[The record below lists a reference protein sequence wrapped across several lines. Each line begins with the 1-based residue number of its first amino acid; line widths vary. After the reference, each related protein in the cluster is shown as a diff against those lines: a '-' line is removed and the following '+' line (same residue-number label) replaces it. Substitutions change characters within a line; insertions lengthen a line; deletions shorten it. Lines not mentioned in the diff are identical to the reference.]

1 MELSRLM
8 SCLASGNDLPHYMIW
23 FGEEQKI
30 IDMYIDRIK
39 TFYKPVQCESV
50 AFVINQLRVKSL
62 DKSNK
67 IYIVTEDEDF
77 RKNEQAWNNVKEML
91 NKSKHILLLRY
102 ANVNKKLKFYTQQKE
117 SFTEFVHLQ
126 PDILTSYIQKDINL
140 SDSNCEKLISMCG
153 NEYGRILLEID
164 KLKQYQ
170 QQFDY
175 LVEMNQAPDDTG
187 FDNCFDILLKQGAI
201 YSEIGDITFELTN
214 AVLGGYPDKA
224 IQKLDEAKR
233 KGEPALRI
241 ASILYEGFRN
251 LVSYNALGK
260 DKKDAG
266 KRTGLTGWQIKQ
278 CIDLNGGYSMKELIR
293 NMMLCQK
300 VEAGIKTGT
309 LDDSIAL
316 DYLILSCLK

>member
-1 MELSRLM
+1 MELAQLM
-8 SCLASGNDLPHYMIW
+8 QHLSTGDGLPHYMIW
-23 FGEEQKI
+23 YGEEQKI
-30 IDMYIDRIK
+30 IDMYLDRIK
-39 TFYKPVQCESV
+39 SFYKPVHCESV
-50 AFVINQLRVKSL
+50 AFVVNQLRVKSL

-67 IYIVTEDEDF
+67 VYIVTEDDEY

-102 ANVNKKLKFYTQQKE
+102 ASVNKKLKFYTQQKE

-126 PDILTSYIQKDINL
+126 PDILTSYIQKDIDL

-153 NEYGRILLEID
+153 NDYGRILLEMD
-164 KLKQYQ
+164 KIWQLRSSK
-170 QQFDY
+170 FSHLEKGGDII
-175 LVEMNQAPDDTG
+175 EADTA
-187 FDNCFDILLKQGAI
+187 FDILIKQGAI

-233 KGEPALRI
+233 KGEPTLRI
-241 ASILYEGFRN
+241 ISILYDGFRN

-300 VEAGIKTGT
+300 AESGIKQGT
-309 LDDSIAL
+309 IEEEIAL
-316 DYLILSCLK
+316 EYVILGCLK

>member
-1 MELSRLM
+1 MELSKLM
-8 SCLASGNDLPHYMIW
+8 QHLSTGEGLPHYMIW
-23 FGEEQKI
+23 YGEEQKI
-30 IDMYIDRIK
+30 IDMYLDRIK
-39 TFYKPVQCESV
+39 TFYKPVHCESV
-50 AFVINQLRVKSL
+50 AFVVNQLRVKSL

-67 IYIVTEDEDF
+67 IYIVTEDEDY
-77 RKNEQAWNNVKEML
+77 RKNEQAWQNVKEML

-102 ANVNKKLKFYTQQKE
+102 ASVNKKLKFYTQQKE

-126 PDILTSYIQKDINL
+126 PDILTQYIQKDIDL
-140 SDSNCEKLISMCG
+140 SDKNCEKLISMCG
-153 NEYGRILLEID
+153 NDYGRILLEID
-164 KLKQYQ
+164 KINQYRQ
-170 QQFDY
+170 STFHDTEGIY
-175 LVEMNQAPDDTG
+175 EVECDEA
-187 FDNCFDILLKQGAI
+187 FDILLKQGAI

-233 KGEPALRI
+233 KGEPTLRI
-241 ASILYEGFRN
+241 ISILYDVFRN

-300 VEAGIKTGT
+300 VESGIKQGT
-309 LDDSIAL
+309 IEEEIAL
-316 DYLILSCLK
+316 EYVVLSCLK

>member
-1 MELSRLM
+1 MELSKLM
-8 SCLASGNDLPHYMIW
+8 QHLSTGEGLPHYMIW
-23 FGEEQKI
+23 YGEEQKI
-30 IDMYIDRIK
+30 IDMYLDRIK
-39 TFYKPVQCESV
+39 SFYKPVHCDSV

-67 IYIVTEDEDF
+67 IYIVTEDEEY
-77 RKNEQAWNNVKEML
+77 RKNEKAWQNVKEML

-102 ANVNKKLKFYTQQKE
+102 ANVNKKLKFYTHQKE

-126 PDILTSYIQKDINL
+126 PDILTSYIQKDIDL

-153 NEYGRILLEID
+153 NDYGRILLEVD
-164 KLKQYQ
+164 KIKQIYNK
-170 QQFDY
+170 FDS
-175 LVEMNQAPDDTG
+175 LNISIKCDEIFNEL
-187 FDNCFDILLKQGAI
+187 IKQGAI

-233 KGEPALRI
+233 KGEPTLRI
-241 ASILYEGFRN
+241 ISILYDGFRN

-278 CIDLNGGYSMKELIR
+278 CIDLNGGYNIKELIR

-300 VEAGIKTGT
+300 VESGIKQGT
-309 LDDSIAL
+309 IEEEIAL
-316 DYLILSCLK
+316 EYVILGCLK

>member
-1 MELSRLM
+1 MELAQLM
-8 SCLASGNDLPHYMIW
+8 QHLAGGTNIPHYMIW

-30 IDMYIDRIK
+30 IDMYLDRIK
-39 TFYKPVQCESV
+39 SFYKPVHCDSV
-50 AFVINQLRVKSL
+50 AFVVNQLRVKSL

-67 IYIVTEDEDF
+67 IYIVTEDDEY

-102 ANVNKKLKFYTQQKE
+102 ASVNKKLKFYTQQKD
-117 SFTEFVHLQ
+117 SFTEFIHLQ

-140 SDSNCEKLISMCG
+140 SDDNCEKLISMCG
-153 NEYGRILLEID
+153 NDYGRILLEVD
-164 KLKQYQ
+164 KLNQYL
-170 QQFDY
+170 DRKRK
-175 LVEMNQAPDDTG
+175 
-187 FDNCFDILLKQGAI
+187 DIFPNDAFSILCEQGAI

-233 KGEPALRI
+233 KGEPTLRI
-241 ASILYEGFRN
+241 ISILYDGFRN

-293 NMMLCQK
+293 NMMLCQR
-300 VEAGIKTGT
+300 VESGIKQGT
-309 LDDSIAL
+309 IEEEIAL
-316 DYLILSCLK
+316 EYCILSCLK

>member
-1 MELSRLM
+1 MELAQLM
-8 SCLASGNDLPHYMIW
+8 QHLAGGTNIPHYMIW

-30 IDMYIDRIK
+30 IDMYLDRIK
-39 TFYKPVQCESV
+39 SFYKPVHCDSV
-50 AFVINQLRVKSL
+50 AFVVNQLRVKSL

-67 IYIVTEDEDF
+67 IYIVTEDDEY

-91 NKSKHILLLRY
+91 NKSKHILLIRY
-102 ANVNKKLKFYTQQKE
+102 ATINRKLKFYTQQKE

-126 PDILTSYIQKDINL
+126 PDILTQYIQKDINL
-140 SDSNCEKLISMCG
+140 SDSNCEKLITMCG
-153 NEYGRILLEID
+153 NDYGRILLEVD
-164 KLKQYQ
+164 KINQYL
-170 QQFDY
+170 DRKRK
-175 LVEMNQAPDDTG
+175 
-187 FDNCFDILLKQGAI
+187 DIFPNDAFSILCEQGAI

-241 ASILYEGFRN
+241 ISILYDGFRN

-293 NMMLCQK
+293 NMMLCQR
-300 VEAGIKTGT
+300 VESGIKQGT
-309 LDDSIAL
+309 IEEEIAL
-316 DYLILSCLK
+316 EYVILSCLK

>member
-1 MELSRLM
+1 MELAQLM
-8 SCLASGNDLPHYMIW
+8 QHLADGTNIPHYMIW
-23 FGEEQKI
+23 YGEEQKI
-30 IDMYIDRIK
+30 IDMYLDRIK
-39 TFYKPVQCESV
+39 SFYKPIQCESV
-50 AFVINQLRVKSL
+50 AFVVNQLRVKSL

-67 IYIVTEDEDF
+67 VYIVTEDDEY

-102 ANVNKKLKFYTQQKE
+102 ATVNRKLKFYTQQKE

-126 PDILTSYIQKDINL
+126 FDILTSYIQKDINL

-153 NEYGRILLEID
+153 NDYGRILLEVD
-164 KLKQYQ
+164 KINQYL
-170 QQFDY
+170 DRKRK
-175 LVEMNQAPDDTG
+175 
-187 FDNCFDILLKQGAI
+187 DIFPNDAFSILCEQGAI

-233 KGEPALRI
+233 KGEPTLRI
-241 ASILYEGFRN
+241 ISILYDGFRN

-260 DKKDAG
+260 DKKDVG

-300 VEAGIKTGT
+300 VESGIKTGT
-309 LDDSIAL
+309 IEEEIAL
-316 DYLILSCLK
+316 EYCVLSCLK

>member
-1 MELSRLM
+1 MELSNLM
-8 SCLASGNDLPHYMIW
+8 KCLATGENLPHYMIW
-23 FGEEQKI
+23 YGEEQKI
-30 IDMYIDRIK
+30 IDMYLERIK
-39 TFYKPVQCESV
+39 SFYKPVHCESV
-50 AFVINQLRVKSL
+50 SFVINQLRVKSL

-67 IYIVTEDEDF
+67 IYIVTEDEEY

-102 ANVNKKLKFYTQQKE
+102 ANVNKKLKFYTQQKD

-126 PDILTSYIQKDINL
+126 SDILTSYIQRDIDL

-153 NEYGRILLEID
+153 NDYGRILLEVD
-164 KLKQYQ
+164 KLNQYIWSIEEKIPGKSRYDRA
-170 QQFDY
+170 FEE
-175 LVEMNQAPDDTG
+175 L
-187 FDNCFDILLKQGAI
+187 IKQGAI

-233 KGEPALRI
+233 KGEPTLRI
-241 ASILYEGFRN
+241 ISILYDGFRN

-293 NMMLCQK
+293 NMMLCQI
-300 VEAGIKTGT
+300 VEAGIKQGII
-309 LDDSIAL
+309 DDEIAL
-316 DYLILSCLK
+316 EYIILNCLK

>member
-1 MELSRLM
+1 MELSNLM
-8 SCLASGNDLPHYMIW
+8 KCLATGEGLPHYMIW
-23 FGEEQKI
+23 YGEEQKI
-30 IDMYIDRIK
+30 IDMYLDRIE
-39 TFYKPVQCESV
+39 TFYKPVHCESV
-50 AFVINQLRVKSL
+50 SFVVNQLRVKSL

-91 NKSKHILLLRY
+91 NKSKYILLLRY

-126 PDILTSYIQKDINL
+126 PDILTQYIQKDISL
-140 SDSNCEKLISMCG
+140 SDENCEKLISMCG
-153 NEYGRILLEID
+153 NDYGRILLEID
-164 KLKQYQ
+164 KINQYL
-170 QQFDY
+170 D
-175 LVEMNQAPDDTG
+175 G
-187 FDNCFDILLKQGAI
+187 KRKDIFPNDAFRLLCEQGAI

-260 DKKDAG
+260 DKKDAS

-309 LDDSIAL
+309 IDDSIAL

>member
-1 MELSRLM
+1 MELAQLM
-8 SCLASGNDLPHYMIW
+8 QHLAGGTNIPHYMIW
-23 FGEEQKI
+23 YGEEQKI
-30 IDMYIDRIK
+30 IDMYLDRIK
-39 TFYKPVQCESV
+39 SFYKPVHCESV
-50 AFVINQLRVKSL
+50 SFVVNQLRVKSL

-67 IYIVTEDEDF
+67 IYIVTEDEEY
-77 RKNEQAWNNVKEML
+77 RKNEQAWQNVKEML

-102 ANVNKKLKFYTQQKE
+102 AGVNKKLKFYTQQKE

-126 PDILTSYIQKDINL
+126 PDILTSYIQKDIDL

-153 NEYGRILLEID
+153 NDYGRILLEMD
-164 KLKQYQ
+164 KIWQLRSSIFSHLEKGR
-170 QQFDY
+170 DII
-175 LVEMNQAPDDTG
+175 EADEA
-187 FDNCFDILLKQGAI
+187 FDILIKQGAI

-233 KGEPALRI
+233 KGEPTLRI
-241 ASILYEGFRN
+241 ISILYDGFRN

-293 NMMLCQK
+293 NMMLCQR
-300 VEAGIKTGT
+300 VESGIKTGT
-309 LDDSIAL
+309 IEEEIAL
-316 DYLILSCLK
+316 EYCILSCLK

>member
-1 MELSRLM
+1 MELAQLM
-8 SCLASGNDLPHYMIW
+8 QHLAGGTNIPHYMIW

-30 IDMYIDRIK
+30 IDMYLDRIK
-39 TFYKPVQCESV
+39 SFYKPVHCDSV
-50 AFVINQLRVKSL
+50 AFVVNQLRVKSL

-67 IYIVTEDEDF
+67 IYIVTEDDEY

-91 NKSKHILLLRY
+91 NKSKHILLIRY
-102 ANVNKKLKFYTQQKE
+102 ANVNKKLKFYTQQKD

-126 PDILTSYIQKDINL
+126 PDILTQYIQKDINL
-140 SDSNCEKLISMCG
+140 SDSNCEKLITMCG
-153 NEYGRILLEID
+153 NDYGRILLEVD
-164 KLKQYQ
+164 KINQYL
-170 QQFDY
+170 DRKRK
-175 LVEMNQAPDDTG
+175 
-187 FDNCFDILLKQGAI
+187 DIFPNDAFSILCEQGAI

-233 KGEPALRI
+233 KGEPTLRI
-241 ASILYEGFRN
+241 ISILYDGFRN

-293 NMMLCQK
+293 NMMLCQR
-300 VEAGIKTGT
+300 VESGIKQGT
-309 LDDSIAL
+309 IEEEIAL
-316 DYLILSCLK
+316 EYCILSCLK

>member
-1 MELSRLM
+1 MELAQLM
-8 SCLASGNDLPHYMIW
+8 QHLAGGTNIPHYMIW

-30 IDMYIDRIK
+30 IDMYLDRIK
-39 TFYKPVQCESV
+39 SFYKPVHCESV
-50 AFVINQLRVKSL
+50 AFVVNQLRVKSL

-67 IYIVTEDEDF
+67 IYIVAEDDEY

-102 ANVNKKLKFYTQQKE
+102 ASVNKKLKFYTQQKE

-126 PDILTSYIQKDINL
+126 PDILTSYIQKDIDL
-140 SDSNCEKLISMCG
+140 SDSNCEKLIAMCG
-153 NEYGRILLEID
+153 NDYGRILLEMD
-164 KLKQYQ
+164 KIWQLRSSK
-170 QQFDY
+170 FSHLEKGGNIIEADK
-175 LVEMNQAPDDTG
+175 A
-187 FDNCFDILLKQGAI
+187 FDILIKQGAI

-233 KGEPALRI
+233 KGEPTLRI
-241 ASILYEGFRN
+241 ISILYDGFRN

-293 NMMLCQK
+293 NMMLCQR
-300 VEAGIKTGT
+300 VESGIKQGT
-309 LDDSIAL
+309 IEEEIAL
-316 DYLILSCLK
+316 EYCILSCLK

>member
-1 MELSRLM
+1 MELAQLM
-8 SCLASGNDLPHYMIW
+8 QHLAGETNIPHYMIW

-30 IDMYIDRIK
+30 IDMYLDRIK
-39 TFYKPVQCESV
+39 SFYKPVHCESV
-50 AFVINQLRVKSL
+50 AFVVNQLRVKSL

-67 IYIVTEDEDF
+67 IYIVTEDDEY

-102 ANVNKKLKFYTQQKE
+102 ASVNKKLKFYTQQKD

-126 PDILTSYIQKDINL
+126 PDILTQYIQKDINL
-140 SDSNCEKLISMCG
+140 SDSNCEKLITMCG
-153 NEYGRILLEID
+153 NDYGRILLEVD
-164 KLKQYQ
+164 KINQYL
-170 QQFDY
+170 DRKRK
-175 LVEMNQAPDDTG
+175 
-187 FDNCFDILLKQGAI
+187 DIFPNDAFSILCEQGAI

-233 KGEPALRI
+233 KGEPTLRI
-241 ASILYEGFRN
+241 ISILYDGFRN

-260 DKKDAG
+260 DKKNAG

-293 NMMLCQK
+293 NMMLCQR
-300 VEAGIKTGT
+300 VESGIKQGT
-309 LDDSIAL
+309 IEEEIAL
-316 DYLILSCLK
+316 EYVILSCLK

>member
-1 MELSRLM
+1 MELAQLRQH
-8 SCLASGNDLPHYMIW
+8 LAGGTNIPHYMIW

-30 IDMYIDRIK
+30 IDMYLDRIK
-39 TFYKPVQCESV
+39 SFYKPVHCESV
-50 AFVINQLRVKSL
+50 AFVVNQLRVKSL

-67 IYIVTEDEDF
+67 IYIVTEDDEY

-102 ANVNKKLKFYTQQKE
+102 ASVNKKLKFYTQQKD

-126 PDILTSYIQKDINL
+126 PEILTQYIQKDIDL
-140 SDSNCEKLISMCG
+140 SDSNCEKLIAMCG
-153 NEYGRILLEID
+153 NDYGRILLEMD
-164 KLKQYQ
+164 KIWQLRSSK
-170 QQFDY
+170 FSHLEKGGNIIEADK
-175 LVEMNQAPDDTG
+175 A
-187 FDNCFDILLKQGAI
+187 FDILIKQGAI

-233 KGEPALRI
+233 KGEPTLRI
-241 ASILYEGFRN
+241 ISILYDGFRN

-260 DKKDAG
+260 DKKNAG

-293 NMMLCQK
+293 NMMLCQR
-300 VEAGIKTGT
+300 VESGIKQGT
-309 LDDSIAL
+309 IEEEIAL
-316 DYLILSCLK
+316 AYCILSCLK

>member
-8 SCLASGNDLPHYMIW
+8 NCLASGNDLPHYMVW

-39 TFYKPVQCESV
+39 TFYKPVHCNSV
-50 AFVINQLRVKSL
+50 AFVVSQLRVKSL

-67 IYIVTEDEDF
+67 IYIVTEDEDY
-77 RKNEQAWNNVKEML
+77 RKNEQAWKNVEEML
-91 NKSKHILLLRY
+91 NKSNHILLLRY
-102 ANVNKKLKFYTQQKE
+102 ASVNKKLKFYTQQKD

-126 PDILTSYIQKDINL
+126 PDILTQYIQKDINL
-140 SDSNCEKLISMCG
+140 SNENCSKLISMCG
-153 NEYGRILLEID
+153 NDYGRICLEVD
-164 KLKQYQ
+164 KLLQY
-170 QQFDY
+170 FEYNNSILDKDE
-175 LVEMNQAPDDTG
+175 VFN
-187 FDNCFDILLKQGAI
+187 ILLNQGAI

-214 AVLGGYPDKA
+214 AVLGGYPDTA
-224 IQKLDEAKR
+224 ILKLTEAKR

-260 DKKDAG
+260 DKKEAG

-278 CIDLNGGYSMKELIR
+278 CIDLSGGYSMKELIR

-309 LDDSIAL
+309 IDDSIAL
-316 DYLILSCLK
+316 DYLVLSCLK

>member
-1 MELSRLM
+1 MELAQLM
-8 SCLASGNDLPHYMIW
+8 QHLAGGTNIPHYMIW
-23 FGEEQKI
+23 YGEEQKI
-30 IDMYIDRIK
+30 IDMYLDRIK
-39 TFYKPVQCESV
+39 SFYKPVHCDSV
-50 AFVINQLRVKSL
+50 AFVVNQLRVKSL

-67 IYIVTEDEDF
+67 IYIVTEDDEY

-102 ANVNKKLKFYTQQKE
+102 ASVNKKLKFYTQQKD

-126 PDILTSYIQKDINL
+126 PDILTQYIQKDINL
-140 SDSNCEKLISMCG
+140 SDSNCEKLITMCG
-153 NEYGRILLEID
+153 NDYGRILLEVD
-164 KLKQYQ
+164 KINQYL
-170 QQFDY
+170 DRKRK
-175 LVEMNQAPDDTG
+175 
-187 FDNCFDILLKQGAI
+187 DIFPNDAFSILCEQGAI

-233 KGEPALRI
+233 KGEPTLRI
-241 ASILYEGFRN
+241 ISILYDGFRN

-293 NMMLCQK
+293 NMMLCQR
-300 VEAGIKTGT
+300 VESGIKTGT
-309 LDDSIAL
+309 IEEEIAL
-316 DYLILSCLK
+316 EYCILSCLK

>member
-1 MELSRLM
+1 MELSQLM
-8 SCLASGNDLPHYMIW
+8 QHLSDGNNIPHYMIW

-30 IDMYIDRIK
+30 IDMYLDRIK
-39 TFYKPVQCESV
+39 SFYKPIQCESV
-50 AFVINQLRVKSL
+50 AFVVNQLRVKSL

-67 IYIVTEDEDF
+67 IYIVTEDEEY
-77 RKNEQAWNNVKEML
+77 RKNEQAWQNVKEML

-102 ANVNKKLKFYTQQKE
+102 ATVNKKLKFYTQQKE

-126 PDILTSYIQKDINL
+126 PDILTQYIQRDINL
-140 SDSNCEKLISMCG
+140 SEENCEKLISMCG
-153 NEYGRILLEID
+153 NDYGRICLEVDKINQYLDGKRKDIFPNDAFRLLCE
-164 KLKQYQ
+164 
-170 QQFDY
+170 
-175 LVEMNQAPDDTG
+175 
-187 FDNCFDILLKQGAI
+187 QGAI

-214 AVLGGYPDKA
+214 SVLGGYPDKA

-233 KGEPALRI
+233 KGEPTLRI
-241 ASILYEGFRN
+241 ISILYDGFRN

-300 VEAGIKTGT
+300 VESGIKQGT
-309 LDDSIAL
+309 IEEEIAL
-316 DYLILSCLK
+316 EYVILSCLK